1 MCATCTIAV
10 NGIRQSETEFEKIGE
25 GIDPPQ
31 THSKRVSR
39 ERERG
44 KRQRERKQI
53 FCLLYVDELV
63 CKKPLMEPIFCPNR
77 SITV

>member
-10 NGIRQSETEFEKIGE
+10 NGVRQSETEFEKIGE
-25 GIDPPQ
+25 GIVPPQ
-31 THSKRVSR
+31 THTQR
-39 ERERG
+39 EFLESDRG
-44 KRQRERKQI
+44 KRQRERKQF